1 MGFFKEKADTGISG
15 APGGKPFLQPL
26 AIAIVALVVAALFFV
41 MAMFDVRRVESTLLN
56 VLETNGLAIIRG
68 IEQVAELKLSRF
80 LGIAESRREARL
92 DPNALDDVFA
102 AQETLS
108 AELIGLAADLDGKD
122 AVEGPLTPAQLQTIA
137 ASESLLA
144 VAVVDAN
151 GELARESSPLPSG
164 IRSKIG
170 SLLKPGEEVAINLFS
185 YEAPYTGYIGIRR
198 KAGGG
203 AIFIFLDRDGI
214 RQWGIRIA
222 VQQAVEEAG
231 GRQSVGF
238 LILTDGQDRII
249 AQLGEPPPSQR
260 AAPEGP
266 GTGGR
271 RARRFNLGAVNI
283 LEVAEPMRLSG
294 AVVGFARVG
303 LDTSGVDELL
313 SENRRHI
320 FLSMGLMIGMGLL
333 AMWFLYGNQNRH
345 LRRIQNLS
353 NRLHQT
359 ERLSSMGQLAAGVAH
374 EIRNPLNAVSLA
386 VQRIQRDYAPQQA
399 ENCEEFQDLIRTVRQ
414 EIRRLDTTIEDFL
427 SLSRAGRLALRPV
440 AIVELLKS
448 ILLLVRAEAD
458 SKGIRIETSWE
469 DLGAAAVMDENRMR
483 QAPLNL
489 IKNAFESITGPGSL
503 AVSVKGRSQNRV
515 GIEIADTGAGISPGD
530 LKLIFSPDYTTKEKG
545 LGLGLSIALQIIRA
559 HDGELQVHS
568 EPGRGTTFEILL
580 QRRTD
585 GA

>member
-1 MGFFKEKADTGISG
+1 MGFFKEKADTSISG

-26 AIAIVALVVAALFFV
+26 AIASAALVVAALFFV

-68 IEQVAELKLSRF
+68 IEQAAELKLSRF

-122 AVEGPLTPAQLQTIA
+122 AVEGPLTPEQLQAMA
-137 ASESLLA
+137 ASESLLSIA
-144 VAVVDAN
+144 IVDAN
-151 GELARESSPLPSG
+151 GEFAREGGSLPSG

-170 SLLKPGEEVAINLFS
+170 SLLKPGEEIAINLFS
-185 YEAPYTGYIGIRR
+185 YEAPYTGYIGVRR

-222 VQQAVEEAG
+222 VQQAVEETG
-231 GRQSVGF
+231 ERQSIDF
-238 LILTDGQDRII
+238 LILTDSKGRII
-249 AQLGEPPPSQR
+249 AQLGEPPPSQGD
-260 AAPEGP
+260 APEGSA
-266 GTGGR
+266 TGGTR
-271 RARRFNLGAVNI
+271 RRRFNLGAVNI
-283 LEVAEPMRLSG
+283 LEVAEPMRLRD
-294 AVVGFARVG
+294 AVIGLARVG

-374 EIRNPLNAVSLA
+374 EIRNPLNAVSMA
-386 VQRIQRDYAPQQA
+386 IQRIQREYAPQQA
-399 ENCEEFQDLIRTVRQ
+399 ENREEFHDLIRTVRQ
-414 EIRRLDTTIEDFL
+414 EIRRLDVTIEDFL
-427 SLSRAGRLALRPV
+427 SLSRGGRLALRPV
-440 AIVELLKS
+440 AVVELLKS

-458 SKGIRIETSWE
+458 ARGIRIETSWE
-469 DLGAAAVMDENRMR
+469 EPGAAAVMDENRMR
-483 QAPLNL
+483 QALLNL
-489 IKNAFESITGPGSL
+489 IKNAFESMTGTGTL
-503 AVSVKGRSQNRV
+503 TVSVKGRSQGRL
-515 GIEIADTGAGISPGD
+515 GIEIADTGAGIPAAD
-530 LKLIFSPDYTTKEKG
+530 LERIFSPDYTTKEKG
-545 LGLGLSIALQIIRA
+545 LGLGLAIALQLIRA
-559 HDGELQVHS
+559 HNGELQVHS
-568 EPGRGTTFEILL
+568 EPDRGTTFEILL
-580 QRRTD
+580 PRRTD
-585 GA
+585 DA